1 MKNTN
6 KRKRNLKSA
15 LHPLN
20 LTGKTIVYLYT
31 LILIVPLT
39 FAILTAFKTGTERVL
54 NPLGLPAELRFD
66 NFVTAWEKGNLI
78 NAIKNSVIIS
88 FSTLALQ
95 IASIIF
101 VTFHLDA
108 IRDTKIGNAIYMVII
123 SSMVIPSVSGVTS
136 LMMRRQIGLYNNL
149 IGEIL
154 CGATGIAFG
163 VFVASGFLRTIPR
176 ELQEAAMIDGASDF
190 QIMTRVIT
198 PVIKPALVSVG
209 ILNFTGCWNNTTGVM
224 ITLRDK
230 DLYTI
235 PMALL
240 LNFTQQVSV
249 QYEIVFAGVIM
260 TSIPLIVAYC
270 YCQKFFVTALAG
282 SVKG

>member
-1 MKNTN
+1 MSVK
-6 KRKRNLKSA
+6 KKKRNVQVA

-20 LTGKTIVYLYT
+20 IAGKSIVYIYT
-31 LILIVPLT
+31 LILIVPLA

-54 NPLGLPAELRFD
+54 DPLGLPAELRFD
-66 NFVTAWEKGNLI
+66 NFITAWEKGDLL

-88 FSTLALQ
+88 FSTIVLQ
-95 IASIIF
+95 LASIIF
-101 VTFHLDA
+101 VTYHLDA
-108 IRDTKIGNAIYMVII
+108 IRNTKIGNVIYMII
-123 SSMVIPSVSGVTS
+123 VSSMVIPSVSGVTS
-136 LMMRRQIGLYNNL
+136 LMMRREMGLYNNL

-163 VFVASGFLRTIPR
+163 IFVASGFLRTIPR
-176 ELQEAAMIDGASDF
+176 ELQEAAMIDGANDL
-190 QIMTRVIT
+190 QIMTKVIT

>member
-1 MKNTN
+1 MKKS
-6 KRKRNLKSA
+6 KRRI
-15 LHPLN
+15 HPLN
-20 LTGKTIVYLYT
+20 IVGKSIVYIYT
-31 LILIVPLT
+31 LILIVPLI

-54 NPLGLPAELRFD
+54 DPLALPAELRFD
-66 NFVTAWEKGNLI
+66 NFITAWEKGDLL

-88 FSTLALQ
+88 FSTIALQ
-95 IASIIF
+95 LASIIF
-101 VTFHLDA
+101 VTYHLDA
-108 IRDTKIGNAIYMVII
+108 IRDTKIGNAIYMIII

-136 LMMRRQIGLYNNL
+136 LMMRRQMGLYNNL

-198 PVIKPALVSVG
+198 PVIKPALVSVA

-224 ITLRDK
+224 LTLRDK
-230 DLYTI
+230 ELYTI

-240 LNFTQQVSV
+240 LNFTQQISV

>member
-1 MKNTN
+1 MKRM
-6 KRKRNLKSA
+6 KRKRNLKIA

-20 LTGKTIVYLYT
+20 LAGKSIVYLYA
-31 LILIVPLT
+31 LILIVPLS
-39 FAILTAFKTGTERVL
+39 FAIITAFKTGTERVL
-54 NPLGLPAELRFD
+54 DPLGLPAILRFD
-66 NFVTAWEKGNLI
+66 NFITAWEKGNLL

-88 FSTLALQ
+88 FTTVALQ

-108 IRDTKIGNAIYMVII
+108 IRDTKVGNGIYMVII

-136 LMMRRQIGLYNNL
+136 LMMRREMGLYNNL

-163 VFVASGFLRTIPR
+163 IFVASGFLRTIPR
-176 ELQEAAMIDGASDF
+176 ELQEAAMIDGATDF

-209 ILNFTGCWNNTTGVM
+209 ILNFTGSWNNTTGVL

-235 PMALL
+235 PMTLL

>member
-1 MKNTN
+1 MKKS
-6 KRKRNLKSA
+6 KRRI
-15 LHPLN
+15 HPLN
-20 LTGKTIVYLYT
+20 LAGKSIVYIYT
-31 LILIVPLT
+31 LILIVPLA

-54 NPLGLPAELRFD
+54 DPLGLPTELRFD

-136 LMMRRQIGLYNNL
+136 LMMRRQMGLYNNL

-176 ELQEAAMIDGASDF
+176 ELQEAAMIDGATDF

>member
-1 MKNTN
+1 MN
-6 KRKRNLKSA
+6 KKKRNIKAS

-20 LTGKTIVYLYT
+20 LAGKSIVYIYT
-31 LILIVPLT
+31 LILIVPLA
-39 FAILTAFKTGTERVL
+39 FAIVTAFKTGTERVL
-54 NPLGLPAELRFD
+54 DPLGLPAELRFD
-66 NFVTAWEKGNLI
+66 NFITAWEKGNLV

-88 FSTLALQ
+88 FATIVLQ

-136 LMMRRQIGLYNNL
+136 LMMRREMGLYNNL

-224 ITLRDK
+224 LTLRDK

>member
-1 MKNTN
+1 MKKT
-6 KRKRNLKSA
+6 KKSI
-15 LHPLN
+15 HPLN
-20 LTGKTIVYLYT
+20 FAGKSIVYLYT
-31 LILIVPLT
+31 IILIVPLT
-39 FAILTAFKTGTERVL
+39 FAILTAFKTGTERVMD
-54 NPLGLPAELRFD
+54 PLGLPAELRFD
-66 NFVTAWEKGNLI
+66 NFITAWEKGDLI
-78 NAIKNSVIIS
+78 NAIKNSVIIA

-95 IASIIF
+95 LASIIF

-136 LMMRRQIGLYNNL
+136 LMMRREMGLYNNL

-209 ILNFTGCWNNTTGVM
+209 ILNFTGIWNNTTGVM

-260 TSIPLIVAYC
+260 TSIPLIIAYC

>member
-1 MKNTN
+1 MKRM
-6 KRKRNLKSA
+6 KRKRNIKIA

-20 LTGKTIVYLYT
+20 LAGKSIVYLYA
-31 LILIVPLT
+31 LILIVPLS
-39 FAILTAFKTGTERVL
+39 FAIITAFKTGTERVL
-54 NPLGLPAELRFD
+54 DPLGLPATLRFD
-66 NFVTAWEKGNLI
+66 NFITAWEKGNLL

-88 FSTLALQ
+88 FTTVALQ

-108 IRDTKIGNAIYMVII
+108 IRDTKVGNGIYMVII

-136 LMMRRQIGLYNNL
+136 LMMRREMGLYNNL

-163 VFVASGFLRTIPR
+163 IFVASGFLRTIPR
-176 ELQEAAMIDGASDF
+176 ELQEAAMIDGATDF

-209 ILNFTGCWNNTTGVM
+209 ILNFTGSWNNTTGVL

-235 PMALL
+235 PMTLL

>member
-1 MKNTN
+1 MKKTN
-6 KRKRNLKSA
+6 MKKA

-20 LTGKTIVYLYT
+20 LTGKSIVYIYA
-31 LILIVPLT
+31 LILIVPLS
-39 FAILTAFKTGTERVL
+39 FAIITAFKTGTERVID
-54 NPLGLPAELRFD
+54 PLGLPAELRFD
-66 NFVTAWEKGNLI
+66 NFITAWEKGDLL

-88 FSTLALQ
+88 FSTVALQ

-101 VTFHLDA
+101 VTYHLDA
-108 IRDTKIGNAIYMVII
+108 IRDTKIGSAIYMVII

-136 LMMRRQIGLYNNL
+136 LMMRRQMGLYNNL

-163 VFVASGFLRTIPR
+163 IFVASGFLRTIPR
-176 ELQEAAMIDGASDF
+176 ELQEAAMIDGASDL

-198 PVIKPALVSVG
+198 PVIKPALVSVA
-209 ILNFTGCWNNTTGVM
+209 ILNFTGSWNNTTGVL

-235 PMALL
+235 PMTLL

-260 TSIPLIVAYC
+260 TSIPLVVAYC

>member
-1 MKNTN
+1 MRKS
-6 KRKRNLKSA
+6 KRRI
-15 LHPLN
+15 HPLK
-20 LTGKTIVYLYT
+20 LAGKSIVYIYT
-31 LILIVPLT
+31 LILIVPLA

-54 NPLGLPAELRFD
+54 DPLGLPTELRFD

-88 FSTLALQ
+88 FSTIVLQ

-136 LMMRRQIGLYNNL
+136 LMMRRQMGLYNNL

-176 ELQEAAMIDGASDF
+176 ELQEAAMIDGATDF

-240 LNFTQQVSV
+240 LNFTQQISV

-260 TSIPLIVAYC
+260 TSIPLIIAYC

>member
-1 MKNTN
+1 
-6 KRKRNLKSA
+6 
-15 LHPLN
+15 
-20 LTGKTIVYLYT
+20 
-31 LILIVPLT
+31 
-39 FAILTAFKTGTERVL
+39 
-54 NPLGLPAELRFD
+54 
-66 NFVTAWEKGNLI
+66 
-78 NAIKNSVIIS
+78 
-88 FSTLALQ
+88 
-95 IASIIF
+95 
-101 VTFHLDA
+101 
-108 IRDTKIGNAIYMVII
+108 MVII

-136 LMMRRQIGLYNNL
+136 LMMRRQMGLYNNL

>member
-1 MKNTN
+1 MKHVN
-6 KRKRNLKSA
+6 KLKLKSA

-20 LTGKTIVYLYT
+20 LTGKGIVYIYAM
-31 LILIVPLT
+31 ILIVPLA
-39 FAILTAFKTGTERVL
+39 FAIITAFKTGTERVL
-54 NPLGLPAELRFD
+54 DPLGLPEQLRFD
-66 NFVTAWEKGNLI
+66 NFLIAWEKGNLL

-88 FSTLALQ
+88 FTTIALQ
-95 IASIIF
+95 IMSIIF
-101 VTFHLDA
+101 VTYHLDV
-108 IRDTKIGNAIYMVII
+108 IRDTKIGKAIYMVII

-136 LMMRRQIGLYNNL
+136 LMMRRQMGLYNNL

-176 ELQEAAMIDGASDF
+176 ELQEAAMIDGASDL
-190 QIMTRVIT
+190 QIMAKVIT

-209 ILNFTGCWNNTTGVM
+209 ILNFTGCWNNTTGVL

>member
-6 KRKRNLKSA
+6 KKRKKIKSA

-20 LTGKTIVYLYT
+20 LFGRGIVYIYA

-39 FAILTAFKTGTERVL
+39 FAIITAFKTGTERVL
-54 NPLGLPAELRFD
+54 DPLGLPEVLRFD
-66 NFVTAWEKGNLI
+66 NFITAWEKGNLL

-88 FSTLALQ
+88 FTTVALQ

-108 IRDTKIGNAIYMVII
+108 IRDTKIGSTIYMIII

-136 LMMRRQIGLYNNL
+136 LVMRREMGLYNNL

-163 VFVASGFLRTIPR
+163 IFVASGFLRTIPK
-176 ELQEAAMIDGASDF
+176 ELKEAAMIDGATDF

-209 ILNFTGCWNNTTGVM
+209 ILNFTGSWNNTTGVL

-235 PMALL
+235 PMTLL

-260 TSIPLIVAYC
+260 TSVPLIIAYC

>member
-1 MKNTN
+1 MKNMK
-6 KRKRNLKSA
+6 KRRNIKAA

-20 LTGKTIVYLYT
+20 LAGKSIVYIYA
-31 LILIVPLT
+31 LILIVPLS
-39 FAILTAFKTGTERVL
+39 FAIITAFKTGTERVL
-54 NPLGLPAELRFD
+54 EPLGLPAELRFD
-66 NFVTAWEKGNLI
+66 NFITAWEKGNLL

-88 FSTLALQ
+88 FTTVALQ

-108 IRDTKIGNAIYMVII
+108 IRDTKVGNGIYMVII

-136 LMMRRQIGLYNNL
+136 LMMRREMGLYNNL

-163 VFVASGFLRTIPR
+163 IFVASGFLRTIPR
-176 ELQEAAMIDGASDF
+176 ELQEAAMIDGASDL

-209 ILNFTGCWNNTTGVM
+209 ILNFTGSWNNTTGVL

-235 PMALL
+235 PMTLL

>member
-1 MKNTN
+1 MKSKTKKQVKIN
-6 KRKRNLKSA
+6 

-20 LTGKTIVYLYT
+20 LTGKLIVYVYAV
-31 LILIVPLT
+31 ILIVPLI
-39 FAILTAFKTGTERVL
+39 FAIITAFKTGTERVM
-54 NPLGLPAELRFD
+54 NPLGLPEVLRFD
-66 NFVTAWEKGNLI
+66 NFVTAWEKGDLL
-78 NAIKNSVIIS
+78 NAIKNSVVIS
-88 FSTLALQ
+88 FSTIALQ

-108 IRDTKIGNAIYMVII
+108 IRDTKIGNAIYMIII

-136 LMMRRQIGLYNNL
+136 LMMRRQMGLYNNL

-163 VFVASGFLRTIPR
+163 VFVTSGFLRTIPR
-176 ELQEAAMIDGASDF
+176 ELQEAAMLDGASDF

-198 PVIKPALVSVG
+198 PVIKPALVSIG
-209 ILNFTGCWNNTTGVM
+209 ILNFTGCWNNTTGVL

-260 TSIPLIVAYC
+260 TSIPLIIAYC

>member
-1 MKNTN
+1 MKRM
-6 KRKRNLKSA
+6 KRKRNIKIA

-20 LTGKTIVYLYT
+20 LAGKSIVYLYA
-31 LILIVPLT
+31 LILIVPLS
-39 FAILTAFKTGTERVL
+39 FAIITAFKTGTERVL
-54 NPLGLPAELRFD
+54 DPLGLPATLRFD
-66 NFVTAWEKGNLI
+66 NFITAWEKGNLL

-88 FSTLALQ
+88 FTTVALQ

-108 IRDTKIGNAIYMVII
+108 IRDTKVGNGIYMVII

-136 LMMRRQIGLYNNL
+136 LMMRREMGLYNNL

-163 VFVASGFLRTIPR
+163 IFVASGFLRTIPR

-209 ILNFTGCWNNTTGVM
+209 ILNFTGSWNNTTGVL

-235 PMALL
+235 PMTLL

>member
-1 MKNTN
+1 MK
-6 KRKRNLKSA
+6 KKIS

-20 LTGKTIVYLYT
+20 ITGKLVVYLYA
-31 LILIVPLT
+31 LILIVPLM
-39 FAILTAFKTGTERVL
+39 FAIITAFKTGSERVL
-54 NPLGLPAELRFD
+54 DPLGLPEVLRFD
-66 NFVTAWEKGNLI
+66 NFVTAWVKGNLI

-88 FSTLALQ
+88 FTTVALQ
-95 IASIIF
+95 IFSIIF
-101 VTFHLDA
+101 VTYHLDA
-108 IRDTKIGNAIYMVII
+108 IRDTKVGNVIYMVII

-136 LMMRRQIGLYNNL
+136 LMMRRNMGLYNNL

-163 VFVASGFLRTIPR
+163 IFVASGFLRTIPR
-176 ELQEAAMIDGASDF
+176 ELQEAAQIDGASDF
-190 QIMTRVIT
+190 QIMMKVIT

-209 ILNFTGCWNNTTGVM
+209 ILNFTGSWNNTTGVL

-235 PMALL
+235 PMTLL

-260 TSIPLIVAYC
+260 TSIPLIIAYC
-270 YCQKFFVTALAG
+270 YCQKYFVTALAG

>member
-1 MKNTN
+1 MRKS
-6 KRKRNLKSA
+6 KRRI
-15 LHPLN
+15 HPLN
-20 LTGKTIVYLYT
+20 LAGKSIVYLYT
-31 LILIVPLT
+31 LILIVPLA
-39 FAILTAFKTGTERVL
+39 FAILTAFKTGTERVMD
-54 NPLGLPAELRFD
+54 PLGLPAELRFD
-66 NFVTAWEKGNLI
+66 NFIIAWEKGNLL
-78 NAIKNSVIIS
+78 NAIKNSVIIT
-88 FSTLALQ
+88 FGTIGLQ
-95 IASIIF
+95 LASIVF

-108 IRDTKIGNAIYMVII
+108 IRDTKIGNAIYMIII

-136 LMMRRQIGLYNNL
+136 LMMRRQMGLYNNL

-176 ELQEAAMIDGASDF
+176 ELQEAAMIDGATDF
-190 QIMTRVIT
+190 QVMTRVIT

>member
-1 MKNTN
+1 MKN
-6 KRKRNLKSA
+6 KRKRKLKSA
-15 LHPLN
+15 FHPLN

-31 LILIVPLT
+31 LILIIPLS

-54 NPLGLPAELRFD
+54 DPLGLPAELRFD

-108 IRDTKIGNAIYMVII
+108 IRDTKIGNAIYMIII

-136 LMMRRQIGLYNNL
+136 LMMRRQMGLYNNL

-260 TSIPLIVAYC
+260 TSIPLIIAYC